1 MREFPFHRFTK
12 HMTKMCSITHA
23 LFKSVCCPLQ
33 LYSFIYLFLRRLQLS
48 ACLRLEC
55 VGRYG
60 PQAHTPSHRWGW
72 ERGRKRHPCR
82 DHFEICEDFR
92 AIWTRCQS
100 APDSK
105 GWQRYPTVQYG
116 SLFNELLTVPR
127 FNWCDIWAI
136 YLWHFNEG
144 WFSALPFT
152 FFVLFSKSHLHF
164 SALNLLFVSH

>member
-1 MREFPFHRFTK
+1 MLPGVVK
-12 HMTKMCSITHA
+12 A
-23 LFKSVCCPLQ
+23 LLEIYILQ
-33 LYSFIYLFLRRLQLS
+33 SSWPNVWHQSFIILEVHVVLWSLFLLLHSLQFF

-55 VGRYG
+55 VGRHG
-60 PQAHTPSHRWGW
+60 PVAHTPSQWWGW

-152 FFVLFSKSHLHF
+152 FLCYFLRVICI
-164 SALNLLFVSH
+164 LLL

>member
-1 MREFPFHRFTK
+1 
-12 HMTKMCSITHA
+12 MTKCVASVTHFSF
-23 LFKSVCCPLQ
+23 LLSVVLC
-33 LYSFIYLFLRRLQLS
+33 SFIFLFLWCLQLS

-55 VGRYG
+55 VGRHG
-60 PQAHTPSHRWGW
+60 PVAHTPSQRWGW

-152 FFVLFSKSHLHF
+152 FLCYFLRVICIFCSKPAFRLSL
-164 SALNLLFVSH
+164 AN